1 MLKALL
7 LRTKIDAAQKELDTL
22 LTAKT
27 ERETRAAALEADIKE
42 LAENA
47 DATAEERSA
56 VESAVEALEAETAK
70 GEEEIRAAQET
81 LDNLKKELSDIEAT
95 QREAKPQAVKEPVE
109 DKNTIRKDVYTMPT
123 FKIRAIN
130 AMTAEQRDAFASAEY
145 NKKFAEQIRALTAT
159 PNANVLVPREDLP
172 MLYDTVE
179 RYSKLIKHVN
189 KKSVKGQA
197 RQRVFGAI
205 PEAVW
210 TEQGG
215 NINEL
220 SLSTDGT
227 VEIDGYKVA
236 GFVPVDNWLLHDNDV
251 ELIDAVLDSL
261 AQAVAKAVD
270 KAILFGTGSHMPKGF
285 VTAILADESLAAT
298 NKIDISA
305 ANSVGLKLFQNLLKA
320 SGAAKENYSDGE
332 MFWAMNPKTYKY
344 LVAEA
349 LSFNAAGAI
358 VSGMGKEM
366 PVIGGA
372 VEQLSNIPENVI
384 GSGYG
389 SLYLLGEREGCTI
402 AASGENRFTQ
412 DETVYRAVSRYDGK
426 PVKPEA
432 FVVIGINGTA
442 AATAVATVTFAQDT
456 ANS

>member
-7 LRTKIDAAQKELDTL
+7 LRTKIDAAQKALDAL
-22 LTAKT
+22 LTAKA
-27 ERETRAAALEADIKE
+27 ERETRAAALEADIRE
-42 LAENA
+42 LAEKA

-56 VESAVEALEAETAK
+56 VETAVEALEAETAK

-81 LDNLKKELSDIEAT
+81 LDNLKNELSKIEAT
-95 QREAKPQAVKEPVE
+95 QREAKPQAASEPEKPTTRKE
-109 DKNTIRKDVYTMPT
+109 TYQMSMY
-123 FKIRAIN
+123 KIRAIRE
-130 AMTAEQRDAFASAEY
+130 MSVEQRTAFAEAEY
-145 NKKFAEQIRALTAT
+145 NKKFAEQIRALTST
-159 PNANVLVPREDLP
+159 PNANVMVPREDLP

-220 SLSTDGT
+220 AMSADGT

-251 ELIDAVLDSL
+251 ELIDAVLDAL

-270 KAILFGTGSHMPKGF
+270 KAIAFGTGSHMPKGF
-285 VTAILADESLAAT
+285 VTAILSDEALAAT

-305 ANSVGLKLFQNLLKA
+305 ANSTGLKLFQSLLKA
-320 SGAAKENYSDGE
+320 SGNAKENYSNGE
-332 MFWAMNPKTYKY
+332 MFWSMSSKTYKN

-349 LSFNAAGAI
+349 LSINAAGAI

-372 VEQLSNIPENVI
+372 VEQIPEWPDNLI
-384 GSGYG
+384 LGGYG

-412 DETVYRAVSRYDGK
+412 DQTVYRAISRYDGK

-432 FVVIGINGTA
+432 FVIIGIAGTA
-442 AATAVATVTFAQDT
+442 AATAAATVTFAQDT

>member
-7 LRTKIDAAQKELDTL
+7 LRTKIDAAQKALDVL
-22 LTAKT
+22 LTAKA
-27 ERETRAAALEADIKE
+27 ERETRAAALEADINE
-42 LAENA
+42 LAGKAN
-47 DATAEERSA
+47 ATAEERSA
-56 VESAVEALEAETAK
+56 VESAVNALEAETTA
-70 GEEEIRAAQET
+70 GDEEIRAAQET
-81 LDNLKKELSDIEAT
+81 LDALKEELRTIEAT
-95 QREAKPQAVKEPVE
+95 QKAATPQAASEPEKPTTRKE
-109 DKNTIRKDVYTMPT
+109 TYQMSM
-123 FKIRAIN
+123 FKIRAIRE
-130 AMTAEQRDAFASAEY
+130 MSIEQRTAFAEAEY
-145 NKKFAEQIRALTAT
+145 NKNFASQIRALTAT

-197 RQRVFGAI
+197 RQRVFGAV

-220 SLSTDGT
+220 ALSADGT

-270 KAILFGTGSHMPKGF
+270 KAIAFGTGSHMPTGF
-285 VTAILADESLAAT
+285 VTAILGNEALAAT

-305 ANSVGLKLFQNLLKA
+305 ANSTGLKLFQNLLKA
-320 SGAAKENYSDGE
+320 SGNAKENYSNGE
-332 MFWAMNPKTYKY
+332 MFWAMNSKTYKN

-349 LSFNAAGAI
+349 LTINAAGAI

-372 VEQLSNIPENVI
+372 VEQLSFIPDNLII
-384 GSGYG
+384 GGYG

-402 AASGENRFTQ
+402 AASAENRFTQ
-412 DETVYRAVSRYDGK
+412 DQTVYRAIARYDGK
-426 PVKPEA
+426 PVKPEG
-432 FVVIGINGTA
+432 FVVIGIAGTA
-442 AATAVATVTFAQDT
+442 AATAAATVTFAQDT
-456 ANS
+456 ANT

>member
-1 MLKALL
+1 M
-7 LRTKIDAAQKELDTL
+7 
-22 LTAKT
+22 
-27 ERETRAAALEADIKE
+27 
-42 LAENA
+42 
-47 DATAEERSA
+47 SM
-56 VESAVEALEAETAK
+56 
-70 GEEEIRAAQET
+70 
-81 LDNLKKELSDIEAT
+81 
-95 QREAKPQAVKEPVE
+95 
-109 DKNTIRKDVYTMPT
+109 Y
-123 FKIRAIN
+123 KIRAIRE
-130 AMTAEQRDAFASAEY
+130 MSVEQRTAFAEAEY
-145 NKKFAEQIRALTAT
+145 NKKFAEQIRALTST
-159 PNANVLVPREDLP
+159 PNANVMVPREDLP

-220 SLSTDGT
+220 AMSADGT

-251 ELIDAVLDSL
+251 ELIDAVLDAL

-270 KAILFGTGSHMPKGF
+270 KAIAFGTGSHMPKGF
-285 VTAILADESLAAT
+285 VTAILSDEALAAT

-305 ANSVGLKLFQNLLKA
+305 ANSTGLKLFQSLLKA
-320 SGAAKENYSDGE
+320 SGNAKENYSNGE
-332 MFWAMNPKTYKY
+332 MFWSMSSKTYKN

-349 LSFNAAGAI
+349 LSINAAGAI

-372 VEQLSNIPENVI
+372 VEQIPEWPDNLI
-384 GSGYG
+384 LGGYG

-412 DETVYRAVSRYDGK
+412 DQTVYRAISRYDGK

-432 FVVIGINGTA
+432 FVIIGIAGTA
-442 AATAVATVTFAQDT
+442 AATAAATVTFAQDT

>member
-27 ERETRAAALEADIKE
+27 ERETRAAQLEADIKE
-42 LAENA
+42 LAEKT

-56 VESAVEALEAETAK
+56 VESAVNALEAETAA

-81 LDNLKKELSDIEAT
+81 LDNLKNELSQIEAT
-95 QREAKPQAVKEPVE
+95 QREAKPQATNEPAEKPTTRKE
-109 DKNTIRKDVYTMPT
+109 TYQMSM
-123 FKIRAIN
+123 FKIRAIRE
-130 AMTAEQRDAFASAEY
+130 MSVEQRTAFAEAEY
-145 NKKFAEQIRALTAT
+145 NKNFASQIRALTAT

-197 RQRVFGAI
+197 RQRVFGAV

-220 SLSTDGT
+220 ALSADGT

-270 KAILFGTGSHMPKGF
+270 KAIAFGTGSHMPTGF
-285 VTAILADESLAAT
+285 VTAILGNEALAAT

-305 ANSVGLKLFQNLLKA
+305 ANSTGLKLFQNLLKA
-320 SGAAKENYSDGE
+320 SGNAKENYSNGE
-332 MFWAMNPKTYKY
+332 MFWAMNSKTYKN

-349 LSFNAAGAI
+349 LTINAAGAI

-372 VEQLSNIPENVI
+372 VEQLSFIPDNLII
-384 GSGYG
+384 GGYG

-402 AASGENRFTQ
+402 AASAENRFTQ
-412 DETVYRAVSRYDGK
+412 DQTVYRAIARYDGK
-426 PVKPEA
+426 PVKPEG
-432 FVVIGINGTA
+432 FVVIGIAGTA
-442 AATAVATVTFAQDT
+442 AATAAATVTFAQDT
-456 ANS
+456 ANT

>member
-7 LRTKIDAAQKELDTL
+7 LRTKIDAAQKALDAL
-22 LTAKT
+22 LTAKS
-27 ERETRAAALEADIKE
+27 ERETRAAQLEADIKE
-42 LAENA
+42 LAEKA

-56 VESAVEALEAETAK
+56 VESAVNALEAEATK

-81 LDNLKKELSDIEAT
+81 LDNLKNELSQIEAT
-95 QREAKPQAVKEPVE
+95 QREAKPQAASEPEKPTTRKE
-109 DKNTIRKDVYTMPT
+109 TYQMSMY
-123 FKIRAIN
+123 KIRAIN
-130 AMTAEQRDAFASAEY
+130 AMTVEQRTAFAEAEY
-145 NKKFAEQIRALTAT
+145 NKKFAEQIRALTST

-210 TEQGG
+210 TEMSG

-220 SLSTDGT
+220 AMSADGT

-236 GFVPVDNWLLHDNDV
+236 GFVPVDNWLLKDNDV
-251 ELIDAVLDSL
+251 ELIDAVLDAL

-270 KAILFGTGSHMPKGF
+270 KAIPFGSGTHMPKGF

-305 ANSVGLKLFQNLLKA
+305 ANSTGVKLFQNLLTA

-332 MFWAMNPKTYKY
+332 LFWAMSPATYRKC
-344 LVAEA
+344 VAEA
-349 LSFNAAGAI
+349 LTINAAGAI

-372 VEQLSNIPENVI
+372 VEQLSFIPDNIIV
-384 GSGYG
+384 GGYG

-402 AASGENRFTQ
+402 AASSEARFTADQ
-412 DETVYRAVSRYDGK
+412 TVYRAISRYDGK

>member
-27 ERETRAAALEADIKE
+27 KRETRAAALEADIKE
-42 LAENA
+42 LAEKA

-56 VESAVEALEAETAK
+56 VETAVEALEAEATK
-70 GEEEIRAAQET
+70 GDEEIRAAQT
-81 LDNLKKELSDIEAT
+81 NLDALKEELRTIEAT
-95 QREAKPQAVKEPVE
+95 QKAATPQAVKEPVE
-109 DKNTIRKDVYTMPT
+109 ESTTTRKDVYTMPT

-130 AMTAEQRDAFASAEY
+130 NMTAEQRDAFASAEY
-145 NKKFAEQIRALTAT
+145 NKRFAEQIRALTAT

-179 RYSKLIKHVN
+179 RYSKLIKHIN

-197 RQRVFGAI
+197 RQRVFGTV

-220 SLSTDGT
+220 AMSADGT

-236 GFVPVDNWLLHDNDV
+236 GFLPIDNWLLKDNDV
-251 ELIDAVLDSL
+251 ELIDAVLDAL
-261 AQAVAKAVD
+261 AQAVAKGVD
-270 KAILFGTGSHMPKGF
+270 KAIPFGTGSHMPKGF
-285 VTAILADESLAAT
+285 VTAILADEALAAT

-305 ANSVGLKLFQNLLKA
+305 ANSTGLKLFQNLLKA
-320 SGAAKENYSDGE
+320 SGAAVENYSDGE
-332 MFWAMNPKTYKY
+332 MFWAMNSKTYKN

-349 LSFNAAGAI
+349 LTINAAGAI

-372 VEQLSNIPENVI
+372 VEQLSFIPDNIIV
-384 GSGYG
+384 GGYG

-402 AASGENRFTQ
+402 AASAENRFTQ
-412 DETVYRAVSRYDGK
+412 DQTVYRAIARYDGK
-426 PVKPEA
+426 PVKPEG
-432 FVVIGINGTA
+432 FVLIGINGTA

-456 ANS
+456 ANT

>member
-7 LRTKIDAAQKELDTL
+7 LRTKIDAAQKALDAL

-27 ERETRAAALEADIKE
+27 ERETRAAQLEADIKE
-42 LAENA
+42 LAEKA

-56 VESAVEALEAETAK
+56 VESAVNALEAETAA
-70 GEEEIRAAQET
+70 GEEEIRAAQT
-81 LDNLKKELSDIEAT
+81 NLDALKEELRTIEAT
-95 QREAKPQAVKEPVE
+95 QKAATPQAVKEPVE
-109 DKNTIRKDVYTMPT
+109 DNTTRKDVYVMPT

-130 AMTAEQRDAFASAEY
+130 NMTAEQRTAFAEAEY
-145 NKKFAEQIRALTAT
+145 NKKFAEQIRALTST
-159 PNANVLVPREDLP
+159 PNANVMVPREDLP

-179 RYSKLIKHVN
+179 RYSKLIKHIN

-220 SLSTDGT
+220 AMSADGT

-236 GFVPVDNWLLHDNDV
+236 GFLPVDNWLLHDNDV
-251 ELIDAVLDSL
+251 ELIDAVLDAL
-261 AQAVAKAVD
+261 AQAVAKGVD
-270 KAILFGTGSHMPKGF
+270 KAIPFGSGSHMPKGF

-305 ANSVGLKLFQNLLKA
+305 ANSVGIKLFQNLLKA
-320 SGAAKENYSDGE
+320 SGNAQENYSDGE
-332 MFWAMNPKTYKY
+332 MFWALNSKTYKA

-349 LSFNAAGAI
+349 LSINAAGAI

-372 VEQLSNIPENVI
+372 VEQLSFIPDNVI
-384 GSGYG
+384 VGGYG

-402 AASGENRFTQ
+402 AASAENRFTQ
-412 DETVYRAVSRYDGK
+412 DQTVYRAVSRYDGK
-426 PVKPEA
+426 PVKPEG
-432 FVVIGINGTA
+432 FVLIGINGTA

-456 ANS
+456 ANT

>member
-7 LRTKIDAAQKELDTL
+7 LRTKIDAAQKALDAL

-27 ERETRAAALEADIKE
+27 ERETRAAQLEADIRE
-42 LAENA
+42 LAEKA
-47 DATAEERSA
+47 DATTEERSA
-56 VESAVEALEAETAK
+56 VETAVEALEAEATK
-70 GEEEIRAAQET
+70 GEEEIRAAQT
-81 LDNLKKELSDIEAT
+81 NLDALKEELRTIEAT
-95 QREAKPQAVKEPVE
+95 QKAATPQAVKEPVE
-109 DKNTIRKDVYTMPT
+109 DNTTRKDVYVMPT

-130 AMTAEQRDAFASAEY
+130 NMTAEQRDAFASAEY

-159 PNANVLVPREDLP
+159 PNANVMVPREDLP

-210 TEQGG
+210 TEMSG

-220 SLSTDGT
+220 ALSADGT

-261 AQAVAKAVD
+261 AQAVAKGVD
-270 KAILFGTGSHMPKGF
+270 KAIPFGTGSHMPRGF
-285 VTAILADESLAAT
+285 VTAILSDEALAAT
-298 NKIDISA
+298 NKIDIPAS
-305 ANSVGLKLFQNLLKA
+305 STGLKLFQALLKA
-320 SGAAKENYSDGE
+320 SGNAQENYSDGE
-332 MFWAMNPKTYKY
+332 MFWAMNSKTYKA

-349 LSFNAAGAI
+349 LSINAAGAI

-372 VEQLSNIPENVI
+372 VEQLSFLPDNVI
-384 GSGYG
+384 VGGYG

-402 AASGENRFTQ
+402 AASGEARFTADQ
-412 DETVYRAVSRYDGK
+412 TVYRAIARYDGK
-426 PVKPEA
+426 PVKPEG
-432 FVVIGINGTA
+432 FVVIGIAGTA
-442 AATAVATVTFAQDT
+442 AATAVASVTFAQDT
-456 ANS
+456 ANT